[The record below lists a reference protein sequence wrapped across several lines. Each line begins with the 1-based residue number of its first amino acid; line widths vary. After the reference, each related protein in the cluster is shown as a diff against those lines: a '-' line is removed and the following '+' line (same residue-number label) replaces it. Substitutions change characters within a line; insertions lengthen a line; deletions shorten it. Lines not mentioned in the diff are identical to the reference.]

1 MTKTLEK
8 SRRRPGRPTREAE
21 LRRAMAEFG
30 IDPALIDP
38 RRVLASI
45 AVDTNAPA
53 SARVQAARA
62 LLVGER
68 DQDSEVTGDAA
79 RINDRAIARMRAN

>member
-1 MTKTLEK
+1 MAKTLEK
-8 SRRRPGRPTREAE
+8 SHRRPGRPTRDAE

-30 IDPALIDP
+30 IDPTLIDP

-45 AVDTNAPA
+45 AVDTKAPA

-68 DQDSEVTGDAA
+68 DDSEVTGDAA
-79 RINDRAIARMRAN
+79 QINTRAIARMRAN